1 MTGTALLDFAMDT
14 MIGTTVLI
22 AAALLLR
29 RPVARFFGPRAA
41 YALWLLPLARL
52 VMPPLVLPAW
62 IGPYIDPG
70 MARAAASAEPVA
82 TALPVDTVAPVAV
95 PAAMG
100 DPAPALI
107 APEIL
112 TSGLV
117 AIWLGVAI
125 AFLVWRWRSY
135 HAMRRM
141 LLVGARRVG
150 QFEDIRM
157 VETAAVEAPVAFG
170 VLDKVIAMP
179 IGYMANADREGR
191 DLAIAHEIAHH
202 RGHDLLA
209 NIAAQPLIA
218 LHWFNPLA
226 WAGWRAMRRD
236 QEAACDAR
244 VIDTHAD
251 GGRDGAT
258 RARYGQVIAAAAKA
272 KSQSPALSSPLAIAA
287 PMAGFREIAPRLGEK
302 AIVHRLRSLAMSPS
316 RLRRRLGIGLVSAA
330 ALVAIPLTASVSYA
344 EAEQST
350 VSSVPVP
357 PSAPAAPAA
366 PEAPLPPEAPAAPEA
381 PEVADGKH
389 FVWISEEDGASEDGK
404 IRKEVRVIHKG
415 EMTEAERMRFEAEI
429 ERATAEATRAGVEA
443 AKAGAEAA
451 KVHAYAHAQTMRVA
465 ANAPEV
471 EEKISADGKVRTIR
485 VFKTIDGNRELV
497 SENIIDEGAI
507 HRDAMK
513 AAIRGIMAA
522 RASLATSTSLSA
534 EERAEVLAEL
544 DSEIAELKAEMA
556 EHN

>member
-1 MTGTALLDFAMDT
+1 
-14 MIGTTVLI
+14 
-22 AAALLLR
+22 
-29 RPVARFFGPRAA
+29 
-41 YALWLLPLARL
+41 
-52 VMPPLVLPAW
+52 
-62 IGPYIDPG
+62 
-70 MARAAASAEPVA
+70 
-82 TALPVDTVAPVAV
+82 
-95 PAAMG
+95 
-100 DPAPALI
+100 
-107 APEIL
+107 
-112 TSGLV
+112 
-117 AIWLGVAI
+117 
-125 AFLVWRWRSY
+125 
-135 HAMRRM
+135 
-141 LLVGARRVG
+141 
-150 QFEDIRM
+150 
-157 VETAAVEAPVAFG
+157 
-170 VLDKVIAMP
+170 
-179 IGYMANADREGR
+179 
-191 DLAIAHEIAHH
+191 
-202 RGHDLLA
+202 
-209 NIAAQPLIA
+209 
-218 LHWFNPLA
+218 
-226 WAGWRAMRRD
+226 
-236 QEAACDAR
+236 
-244 VIDTHAD
+244 
-251 GGRDGAT
+251 
-258 RARYGQVIAAAAKA
+258 
-272 KSQSPALSSPLAIAA
+272 
-287 PMAGFREIAPRLGEK
+287 
-302 AIVHRLRSLAMSPS
+302 MSPS

-389 FVWISEEDGASEDGK
+389 FVWISEEDGGSEDGK

-429 ERATAEATRAGVEA
+429 ERATAEATRAGIEA

-451 KVHAYAHAQTMRVA
+451 KVHAYAMRVA

-497 SENIIDEGAI
+497 SENIVDEGAI

-513 AAIRGIMAA
+513 AAIKGIMAA

-556 EHN
+556 EPN